1 MPVRID
7 EMCPCVSMCVIT
19 TTGSDGFINPFSTE
33 FLCGGTVHCFHGLSV
48 EEPNISVHEIHV
60 VRSDRQD
67 RRERERE
74 TNHIMNGSA
83 YGHRQLDRYRHG
95 HQLDMERKLTV
106 TIITV

>member
-67 RRERERE
+67 RRERERDKSHNE
-74 TNHIMNGSA
+74 WQCIWT
-83 YGHRQLDRYRHG
+83 
-95 HQLDMERKLTV
+95 
-106 TIITV
+106 

>member
-1 MPVRID
+1 M
-7 EMCPCVSMCVIT
+7 
-19 TTGSDGFINPFSTE
+19 
-33 FLCGGTVHCFHGLSV
+33 
-48 EEPNISVHEIHV
+48 SVHESHV

-67 RRERERE
+67 RRERE

-95 HQLDMERKLTV
+95 HQLDMERTLTV

>member
-7 EMCPCVSMCVIT
+7 EMCTCVSMCVMT

-48 EEPNISVHEIHV
+48 EEPNISVHEFTWFAV
-60 VRSDRQD
+60 TGRTG
-67 RRERERE
+67 ERERE

-95 HQLDMERKLTV
+95 HQLDMERTLTV